1 MQSTPYEMKA
11 YDKAYVIQRKI
22 QDERDWMMGRYVMS
36 AFGTILSQAFSKKG
50 NSKAKYIEKPF
61 LADEKDLSKAKEK
74 SDIATMTKWAMDFG
88 KDNNLPPTI
97 FKTE

>member
-1 MQSTPYEMKA
+1 MKSTPRIMKSF
-11 YDKAYVIQRKI
+11 DKAYKLKRQM
-22 QDERDWMMGRYVMS
+22 QDEQDWMMGQYVMS

-97 FKTE
+97 FKDI